1 VQGALKYRSEGLTKP
16 EEIKKQNAEYRED
29 SDPEESVTSWLT
41 QFSSP
46 ADNAWMKSSV
56 IYAHYYNWCLE
67 GGIKALGIK
76 GFSISLS
83 KDDKGFERRLS
94 AGYKEFRRKV
104 TPVKSVKIGKD
115 DNSF

>member
-46 ADNAWMKSSV
+46 ANNDWMKSSV